1 VESAYFGIFL
11 GGYMKHS
18 LRFTAK
24 LTAIAAATLAASS
37 FAQTANVTLFG
48 IIDTNVQR
56 YSASG
61 TDSVTKVGTDGLA
74 SSRWGMRGTE
84 SLGNGM
90 TASFWLE
97 GAFSGDTGGI
107 GSTNTNNQSTGS
119 ATGLFGRRS
128 TVSLSGGFGEVR
140 LGRDLTPAFL
150 NLSEFNLNGTNGTG
164 NAGALFYPIFSSQT
178 HVRTSN
184 GVSYLTPAMG
194 GVYVH
199 LNYALGENAG
209 NSDGR
214 YVGGRIGYRAG
225 PLSVGLGTA
234 NVKYAAGDQTQTT
247 AGASYDFGAA
257 KLTALYGRNKKAA
270 VENSA
275 VHVGVSVPFGATEL
289 RVGYSDA
296 RVKGGD
302 GANQI
307 MLGLVHNMSK
317 RTALYID
324 ASQVDNK
331 GVGKNFGVS
340 DGIKPITA
348 GGKSTG
354 IEAGIRH
361 TF

>member
-1 VESAYFGIFL
+1 
-11 GGYMKHS
+11 MKHS

-24 LTAIAAATLAASS
+24 LTAVAAATLAASS

-61 TDSVTKVGTDGLA
+61 ADSVSRVGTDGLA
-74 SSRWGMRGTE
+74 SSRWGIRGTE
-84 SLGNGM
+84 DLGGGLR
-90 TASFWLE
+90 ASFWLE
-97 GAFSGDTGGI
+97 GAFSGDTGAI
-107 GSTNTNNQSTGS
+107 GSTNTNNQSSGS

-128 TVSLSGGFGEVR
+128 TVSVAGGFGEIRV
-140 LGRDLTPAFL
+140 GRDLTPAFL

-164 NAGALFYPIFSSQT
+164 NAGAFFYPIFSSQT

-194 GVYVH
+194 GFYVH
-199 LNYALGENAG
+199 VNYALGETAG
-209 NSDGR
+209 SSDGR
-214 YVGGRIGYRAG
+214 YFGGRVGYRAG
-225 PLSVGLGTA
+225 QLSVGLGTA

-270 VENSA
+270 VDHSA
-275 VHVGVSVPFGATEL
+275 VHVGVTVPFGSNEL

-302 GANQI
+302 GASQI
-307 MLGLVHNMSK
+307 MLGVIHNLSK

-331 GVGKNFGVS
+331 GVGKTFGVT
-340 DGIKPITA
+340 DGIKPVTA